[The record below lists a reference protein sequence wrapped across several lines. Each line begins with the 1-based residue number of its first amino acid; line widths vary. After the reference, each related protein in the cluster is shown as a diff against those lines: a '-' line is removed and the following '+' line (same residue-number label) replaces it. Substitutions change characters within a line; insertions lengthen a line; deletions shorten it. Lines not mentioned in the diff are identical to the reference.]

1 MGVMNNVLLT
11 LKGLA
16 PVTHLIAAS
25 PATFQYTL
33 FTKTPFVLIKLLR
46 DSLATQFDMLLDVFV
61 VDTPTDTE
69 RYQLV
74 YMLASSSFGNRC
86 LVKTAVSEH
95 SASVKSVVSLFSS
108 AGWLEREVWDMHGVY
123 FVGNG
128 DLRRILLDYGFAGHP
143 LSKDFPLSGYLQVRY
158 DDEQKQV
165 VTEPV
170 SFTQEF
176 RYFQFL
182 SPWHQKINNEQ

>member
-1 MGVMNNVLLT
+1 MNSKLSILRGVAPLAQLLT
-11 LKGLA
+11 V
-16 PVTHLIAAS
+16 PS
-25 PATFQYTL
+25 ERFQYVL
-33 FTKTPFVLIKLLR
+33 STKAPFDVIKILRNSLI
-46 DSLATQFDMLLDVFV
+46 TQFDMLLDIFV
-61 VDTPTDTE
+61 VDTPNDAD

-74 YMLASSSFGNRC
+74 YLLASSSFGSRC
-86 LVKTAVSEH
+86 LVKTPVSEQ
-95 SASVKSVVSLFSS
+95 SMTTASVVSLFPS
-108 AGWLEREVWDMHGVY
+108 AGWLEREVWDMHGIY
-123 FVGNG
+123 FIGNG

-165 VTEPV
+165 VAEPV

-182 SPWHQKINNEQ
+182 SPWHQKVGNE